1 MGVEERRLS
10 IADCR
15 RLVGGGTDEE
25 LALVRDQLY
34 AVADVTVR
42 AFVEIRRA
50 NCGDGGLLDKAL
62 DWLSEE
68 DAEHATE
75 RAAIIEFDGGKPRA
89 EAERQALRTILGQ
102 RCRDDAQE

>member
-1 MGVEERRLS
+1 MEDKRLNIS
-10 IADCR
+10 DCR
-15 RLVGGGTDEE
+15 RLVDGGTDEE

-34 AVADVTVR
+34 AIAEVTVR
-42 AFVEIRRA
+42 AFVETRRS
-50 NCGDGGLLDKAL
+50 NTRDGGPLDKAL
-62 DWLSEE
+62 GWLPEE

-89 EAERQALRTILGQ
+89 EAERRALRSILGR